1 MTTCETLAEKG
12 YTLPEGFCVGA
23 GRAEINPPLG
33 ISLAGHGVE
42 NAKTRLSTE
51 NWDSLEF
58 CCTALSDGTE
68 LALLCTFDCSCI
80 AEHLAA
86 AMLKLLEEKFG
97 IPPKN
102 VILQATHTHAGP
114 VMYSRHEAFKKVGE
128 YLDEIVH
135 PGMLRAVEEAIR
147 DLTPASLFIGKGK
160 TEGLNFVRRYVSR
173 ADGSFLGNWPEKGQD
188 GTKIRHESEPD
199 EQMQIIRFARS
210 GKKDVIL
217 VNWQCHPTSSGG
229 SKKTN
234 TSSDWPGILRNTVG
248 EAEDAHVV
256 FHQGAAGNLIPYS
269 AIEGE
274 IGYPGDAFRQHG
286 ALISQVALDILKHNM
301 TPAKTGKLV
310 ITKEW
315 FPMKRKEGRDV
326 TIPLS
331 VIAAGDIA
339 FATTP
344 NESFCQN
351 GMQVKEGSP
360 FPVTFFC
367 ELTNGDGGYVPAEE
381 CFVNGG
387 YEVKICPFG
396 KGSGERI
403 AGELLYMLQ
412 GNRIEE

>member
-1 MTTCETLAEKG
+1 MTTKEILAEKG
-12 YTLPEGFCVGA
+12 YNLPDGFTVGA
-23 GRAEINPPLG
+23 AKAGVNPPLG

-51 NWDSLEF
+51 NWDEITL
-58 CCTALSDGTE
+58 CCTALSDGE
-68 LALLCTFDCSCI
+68 EVALLFTLDCSCI
-80 AEHLAA
+80 AEHLVLP
-86 AMLKLLEEKFG
+86 MLKLLKDELG
-97 IPPKN
+97 IPEKN

-114 VMYSRHEAFKKVGE
+114 VMYSRHEVFKKVGE
-128 YLDEIVH
+128 YLDEIIH
-135 PGMLRAVEEAIR
+135 PALLCVAKEAVA
-147 DLTPASLFIGKGK
+147 DLAPAELLIGRGK

-188 GTKIRHESEPD
+188 GTKIMHESEPD
-199 EQMQIIRFARS
+199 EEMQIIRFVRE

-248 EAEDAHVV
+248 EAENAHVV
-256 FHQGAAGNLIPYS
+256 FHQGAAGNLIPY
-269 AIEGE
+269 
-274 IGYPGDAFRQHG
+274 PGDAFREHG
-286 ALISQVALDILKHNM
+286 ALISETALEILKNNM
-301 TPAKTGKLV
+301 TPARLGKLA
-310 ITKEW
+310 ITKEA

-331 VIAAGDIA
+331 VIAMGDIA

-344 NESFCQN
+344 HESFCQN
-351 GMQVKEGSP
+351 GKQVKEGSP
-360 FPVTFFC
+360 FKVTFFC
-367 ELTNGDGGYVPAEE
+367 ELTNDDRGYVPAEE

-387 YEVKICPFG
+387 YEVRICPFG

-403 AGELLYMLQ
+403 AGELLYMLH
-412 GNRIEE
+412 GNHIID